1 MHDRSPIHHLTDRHF
16 YLCLNLILQN
26 YQKSLATRGK
36 INGTLIVQ
44 VLKGRIFPSSW
55 QFGTFVN
62 TYSKKKHLQT
72 CQIVYLKEKIGLSVP
87 ELWVCHLLY
96 FWLLKACGSSVKLE
110 SNINKNVCWSNGVLE
125 IVRALSWFIHILV
138 ITHTVPN

>member
-1 MHDRSPIHHLTDRHF
+1 MHGRSPIHHLIDRHF
-16 YLCLNLILQN
+16 YLCLILILQN

-62 TYSKKKHLQT
+62 AYSKKKHLQT
-72 CQIVYLKEKIGLSVP
+72 CQIVYLKEIYGLSVP

-110 SNINKNVCWSNGVLE
+110 SSINKRKSNNQMLHWKLAVHHLD
-125 IVRALSWFIHILV
+125 LSILLS
-138 ITHTVPN
+138 